1 MTAFFW
7 GPLCILLVVY
17 SVITKRLVLDD
28 RIICNSDGRIT
39 CNSEHTQMRARRQVV
54 FMLAAVVTC
63 FFICLLPFRLLTLWL
78 IIASEDQI
86 KQLSMEAFYNLL
98 YFCRIMLYVNSM
110 LNPCLYAVVS
120 SKFRDAFMTVLC
132 CRRKNRLLIRRS
144 TFNTTTSSVVMS
156 SLKNSLHRNSAT
168 NTNSCAAITNVTIHN
183 QETTAMSCTSL
194 KNPFIEAKY
203 CDNNEKN
210 FNAIS
215 NKKNEN
221 KIVTCQQFNPY
232 VLKTMSS
239 EESYV

>member
-1 MTAFFW
+1 
-7 GPLCILLVVY
+7 
-17 SVITKRLVLDD
+17 
-28 RIICNSDGRIT
+28 
-39 CNSEHTQMRARRQVV
+39 
-54 FMLAAVVTC
+54 
-63 FFICLLPFRLLTLWL
+63 
-78 IIASEDQI
+78 
-86 KQLSMEAFYNLL
+86 
-98 YFCRIMLYVNSM
+98 M